1 MVRHWV
7 RLPTE
12 VMESPSLEIFERGV
26 DVALGN
32 MDYLVMGLGRSCWW
46 LDLTILKVFS
56 NPDGSVILSSRM
68 AFPVQMETF
77 M

>member
-56 NPDGSVILSSRM
+56 NPDGSVTLSNSHCLIE
-68 AFPVQMETF
+68 VQPC
-77 M
+77 